1 MVRHALLCLYSRR
14 KMGKKLYKKGGV
26 IILTYYWPPSGGSGV
41 QRWMYFSK
49 YLKELGWEPF
59 VITVDEKKASYPV
72 LDMSLEKIVKN
83 IKVIKTST
91 NEPLKLFS
99 FLTTGGFRKGI
110 PQGEVKNRGLFNKL
124 SNYLRANCF
133 IPDARVGW
141 VNYAYRKCE
150 KIIIKNNIRH
160 VITTGPPHSS
170 HLIGLKIKKDFKI
183 NWTVDFR
190 DPWVNI
196 FYNKQF
202 LFTEKS
208 INKQKRLEKEV
219 LNNADLVL
227 TTIGG
232 DLKKQLQL
240 KAPNQNFAVVPNG
253 YDSVLIN
260 KIKGKKSKKYFHIVY
275 TGLLTRNHPYLS
287 FLKNLKQN
295 FSTVNLKLSLAGN
308 ISHEIINEIKNF
320 LPNFKV
326 KDCGYLNHEDTVR
339 LIKSADLLV
348 NFFFIGGEKEMIS
361 GKIMEY
367 LATKI
372 PILSIGDPKSEAGKI
387 LSKASQAK
395 MFLKDSDKE
404 IEQFLK
410 KVILNRGKLIN
421 SFPNLDNWSRKKI
434 TKKLSN
440 LLSEL

>member
-72 LDMSLEKIVKN
+72 LDTSLEKIVKN

-141 VNYAYRKCE
+141 VNYAYRECE

-208 INKQKRLEKEV
+208 INKQKHLEKEV
-219 LNNADLVL
+219 LKQCRFSFDYHRWRFKK
-227 TTIGG
+227 TT
-232 DLKKQLQL
+232 
-240 KAPNQNFAVVPNG
+240 
-253 YDSVLIN
+253 SV
-260 KIKGKKSKKYFHIVY
+260 KSSKSK
-275 TGLLTRNHPYLS
+275 LCL
-287 FLKNLKQN
+287 
-295 FSTVNLKLSLAGN
+295 
-308 ISHEIINEIKNF
+308 
-320 LPNFKV
+320 
-326 KDCGYLNHEDTVR
+326 
-339 LIKSADLLV
+339 
-348 NFFFIGGEKEMIS
+348 
-361 GKIMEY
+361 
-367 LATKI
+367 
-372 PILSIGDPKSEAGKI
+372 
-387 LSKASQAK
+387 
-395 MFLKDSDKE
+395 
-404 IEQFLK
+404 
-410 KVILNRGKLIN
+410 
-421 SFPNLDNWSRKKI
+421 
-434 TKKLSN
+434 
-440 LLSEL
+440 